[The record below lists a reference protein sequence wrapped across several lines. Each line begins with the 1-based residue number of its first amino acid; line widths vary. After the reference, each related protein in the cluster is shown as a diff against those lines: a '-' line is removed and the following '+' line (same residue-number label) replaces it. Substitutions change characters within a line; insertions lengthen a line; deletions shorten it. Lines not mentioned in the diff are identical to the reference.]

1 MIYLKFSYKFFWYK
15 NFFIKLKKFLKK
27 DYKIIWINMSNRS
40 SSKQHGHAQSQI
52 LRPKSKLRW
61 RRNKA
66 NLAAARIEKNENL
79 AATVAKAETALKSE
93 F

>member
-1 MIYLKFSYKFFWYK
+1 
-15 NFFIKLKKFLKK
+15 
-27 DYKIIWINMSNRS
+27 MSNRS

-52 LRPKSKLRW
+52 LRPKSKLRN

-66 NLAAARIEKNENL
+66 NAVESRDARLEKLNT
-79 AATVAKAETALKSE
+79 TVVKAEEALKSE